1 MGKRKVE
8 GNELVLKNTESF
20 STELFLLTYPLLLI
34 SGDILIPPHYL
45 LIILAIISGIGLAF
59 LFQRISYTI
68 QLGILLSIF
77 ISIPLFFIGTSVAVV
92 CIVTAFVFWRIHANF
107 SSERHARWNF
117 LSINTIV
124 FTFAYLFTA
133 IYLYQPAKSE
143 FLHVHVQLFI
153 FTAILSIV
161 IRYIV
166 IITTRRGTAT
176 IQFKEVNKMFSQLL
190 GIATVGF
197 LVVYYFMESAF
208 SLMVGLVT
216 FLFGD
221 LFKKGASLLPDIHF
235 QEQTNF
241 KKSEELEETE
251 ELQLPISS
259 DSIDLGPFITILAVI
274 IVIIF
279 VIVLIMNRKISIGKP
294 LKLNYSLKTFG
305 IRKKQQV
312 LNDESDHLVTANAV
326 RLAYQD
332 FEKGAHLAKSSRL
345 AGETVKEWFMRMEWE
360 QDNQLIMTYDKVRYG
375 SLTITDEESRLFVE
389 SLNKI
394 KINNFNKNV

>member
-1 MGKRKVE
+1 MRKSE

-20 STELFLLTYPLLLI
+20 LTELLLLTYPLLLI

-77 ISIPLFFIGTSVAVV
+77 ISIPLFFIGASVAVV

-124 FTFAYLFTA
+124 FTFAYLFTS

-143 FLHVHVQLFI
+143 VLHVHVQLFI
-153 FTAILSIV
+153 ITTILSIA

-166 IITTRRGTAT
+166 IISTRGSTAK
-176 IQFKEVNKMFSQLL
+176 IKIKEVNKIFSQLL
-190 GIATVGF
+190 GIGTVGF
-197 LVVYYFMESAF
+197 LVVYFFMESAF
-208 SLMVGLVT
+208 SIMVGLVT

-221 LFKKGASLLPDIHF
+221 LFKKIADLLPDIHF

-251 ELQLPISS
+251 ELQLPIAS
-259 DSIDLGPFITILAVI
+259 DSIDLDPFITIVAVI
-274 IVIIF
+274 IVIIL
-279 VIVLIMNRKISIGKP
+279 VILLIINRKVSIGKA
-294 LKLNYSLKTFG
+294 LKVNYSLKTLG
-305 IRKKQQV
+305 IRKKQQSV
-312 LNDESDHLVTANAV
+312 LNDESDHLVTADAV

-332 FEKGAHLAKSSRL
+332 FEKDAHLAKYSRL

-375 SLTITDEESRLFVE
+375 FLTITDEESRQFVE